1 MGENGTVWLPDPAS
15 TLAPELDSLFYFVYY
30 VSLLIFLGVILSMA
44 YFTFVYRR
52 RQADEMPAFTKD
64 NKIVE
69 MASVVIPTILVL
81 VVFTWGFQLYVKLYT
96 APPDAYEIQARAR
109 QWSWEFE
116 YPNGSRSFGELH
128 VPADRPVRMVMNSQD
143 VIHSFFIPA
152 FRVKMDVLPNRYTS
166 VWFQATKE
174 GEYDL
179 FCTEYCGTAHSGM
192 IGKVIVHNE
201 AGFQQWLQESQTGDM
216 TPVERGQLLYTQQT
230 CNACHS
236 VDGSAGV
243 GPTFKGLFGKQE
255 QLEGGGT
262 VLADEDYIRESI
274 VNPTAKV
281 VKGYN
286 PVMPASY
293 GSLPAEDLDALVAYI
308 KSLGEGGN

>member
-128 VPADRPVRMVMNSQD
+128 VPADRPVRVVMNSQD

-201 AGFQQWLQESQTGDM
+201 AGFRQWLQESQTGDM

-236 VDGSAGV
+236 VDGTPGV
-243 GPTFKGLFGKQE
+243 GPTFKGLFGRQRP
-255 QLEGGGT
+255 LEGGGT

-274 VNPTAKV
+274 VNPMAKV
-281 VKGYN
+281 AQGFN
-286 PVMPASY
+286 PVMPPSY